1 MTQHPLRKRKYNKL
15 KSMPRYFFSESFRKQ
30 SKPSKD
36 PCIYQV
42 ETCGRDKYTSSVLDI
57 FPYENVR
64 DSNVIIND

>member
-1 MTQHPLRKRKYNKL
+1 
-15 KSMPRYFFSESFRKQ
+15 MPRYFFSESFRKQ